1 MGNLRFSGRWNALH
15 LHRFYH
21 RFRSFSRAFPGPM
34 WQTKAIMLIEIWER
48 LRGYDKWVQTE
59 AKVESSQVEET
70 VHSTRYGI
78 VYSYASGD
86 ILIWTDRQGEKQYAD
101 FSVPEDS
108 PLYQLV
114 GGETVTI
121 RYDPAKPERFY
132 FRELMKTRV
141 HTLFQ
146 RTIASLIFIGIFLLL
161 SWFSWVTRK

>member
-78 VYSYASGD
+78 VYSYASG
-86 ILIWTDRQGEKQYAD
+86 LIVRVRSNMQIFQFLKTRPSINWSA
-101 FSVPEDS
+101 
-108 PLYQLV
+108 
-114 GGETVTI
+114 
-121 RYDPAKPERFY
+121 AKP
-132 FRELMKTRV
+132 
-141 HTLFQ
+141 
-146 RTIASLIFIGIFLLL
+146 
-161 SWFSWVTRK
+161 